1 MEISEHFRELRARLL
16 VCFFL
21 FIGISAAAFHFAPS
35 LWDYALRPLSGTG
48 SITLANLSPAE
59 GISANLI
66 LACFFGALIG
76 APVFLYHA
84 YAFCAPAI
92 SEADRANVPKF
103 VVVSTV
109 LFFAGMAFAYFLA
122 LPFLFQFLAGYS
134 TNAVP
139 LWSQESYIAF
149 FLRFE
154 ILFALVFQMP
164 VLAAFL
170 ARAGIADKN
179 FPARH
184 FRIVIF
190 LTALFS
196 AIVTPP
202 DILSLVWVAVPI
214 LALYAIGVL
223 AYRIFWRER

>member
-16 VCFFL
+16 VCFVL
-21 FIGISAAAFHFAPS
+21 FIGISAIAFHFVPT
-35 LWDYALRPLSGTG
+35 LWNFALRPLSGTS
-48 SITLANLSPAE
+48 SITLSNLSPAE
-59 GISANLI
+59 GISANMI
-66 LACFFGALIG
+66 LACFFGALVG
-76 APVFLYHA
+76 APVFVYHG
-84 YAFCAPAI
+84 YAFCAPAV
-92 SEADRANVPKF
+92 SGSDRAALPKF
-103 VVVSTV
+103 VIVSTV
-109 LFFAGMAFAYFLA
+109 LFFLGMAFAYFLA
-122 LPFLFQFLAGYS
+122 LPFLFRFLAGYS

-164 VLAAFL
+164 VLAAFF

-184 FRIVIF
+184 FRIVVF

-214 LALYAIGVL
+214 LTLYATSVL